1 MEPIE
6 INAGPWY
13 LRMPRADT
21 RVDDRPTLA
30 ELGETDPDY
39 VTKAAAGWAEDT
51 RYLWA
56 VCEPT
61 TGEVLAEVTLNPVSG
76 EIATRSRVGQ
86 EEATR
91 TGAEAVS
98 RFAVGALGLTPVM
111 GGAASGAVSS
121 DENPGHTR
129 DEQH

>member
-1 MEPIE
+1 MEPVE

-30 ELGETDPDY
+30 DLGETDPDY
-39 VTKAAAGWAEDT
+39 VADAASGWAGDT

-61 TGEVLAEVTLNPVSG
+61 TGELLAEVTLDPVSG
-76 EIATRSRVGQ
+76 ALATRSRAGH
-86 EEATR
+86 EEAAR

-98 RFAVGALGLTPVM
+98 RFAAGALGLTAVV
-111 GGAASGAVSS
+111 AAAEAAVSS
-121 DENPGHTR
+121 DENPRHPAGR
-129 DEQH
+129 QH